1 VLPDVPLSVSRA
13 SNAAYRNT
21 RASEVK
27 NMGLIL
33 NQTIGGMLVGTLVVG
48 MTIVLG
54 VVWLWSRWDHRQ
66 ARKRRVNRTEEEAK
80 MVLRRIRPPNTS
92 VNDAPMKNHLSQLSN
107 ETLARDLYISTQ
119 MQLQYPQL
127 PPSAYRAAL
136 EEEIRKRGYCI
147 ADMLHAAD
155 AATTR
160 DWDKDEAW
168 DMVRTAFERQRRG

>member
-1 VLPDVPLSVSRA
+1 
-13 SNAAYRNT
+13 
-21 RASEVK
+21 
-27 NMGLIL
+27 MGMIL

-54 VVWLWSRWDHRQ
+54 AVWLWSRWDHRQ
-66 ARKRRVNRTEEEAK
+66 ARKRRVNRAEEEAK
-80 MVLRRIRPPNTS
+80 IVLRRFPPPNTS
-92 VNDAPMKNHLSQLSN
+92 VNHDPKKNRPDLSRISN

-136 EEEIRKRGYCI
+136 EEEIRKRGYSI

-160 DWDKDEAW
+160 DWDKNEAW
-168 DMVRTAFERQRRG
+168 DMVRTAFERQRHG

>member
-1 VLPDVPLSVSRA
+1 
-13 SNAAYRNT
+13 
-21 RASEVK
+21 
-27 NMGLIL
+27 MGMIL

-66 ARKRRVNRTEEEAK
+66 AWKRRINRAEEEAK
-80 MVLRRIRPPNTS
+80 IVLRRIRPPNTS
-92 VNDAPMKNHLSQLSN
+92 GANDDPKKNRPDLSRLSN

-119 MQLQYPQL
+119 MQLRYPQL
-127 PPSAYRAAL
+127 PHGAYRAAL
-136 EEEIRKRGYCI
+136 EEEIRKRGYRI

-160 DWDKDEAW
+160 DWDKNEAW
-168 DMVRTAFERQRRG
+168 DMVRTAFERQRHG